1 MATIQRRIS
10 KTGTISYRARVRI
23 KGFPP
28 QTATFQKKSLAKQ
41 WAEQTETGIREGRYL
56 RTSQAQRR
64 TLGELVDLYLV
75 EAMPGKPASIRV
87 QRAQLLWW
95 KAQLGG
101 YCLAHVTP
109 ELVASRKKVLSRGLT
124 PKGTRRAAGT
134 VNRYLAALSHAFTF
148 AIREVGWTGTNPVRS
163 VSREREP
170 RGRVRFLSDYE
181 RDQLLASCRSSSERR
196 LYPLVVLALS
206 TGARQSELLGL
217 CWNDIDSSRGLAII
231 HHTKNGERRA
241 VPVTGYA
248 AELLREM
255 RKVRRMDTDL
265 VFPAP
270 GGKATFPRKAWE
282 RALRKARIDDFRFH
296 DLRHT
301 AASYLAMSGATLAE
315 IAEVLGHKTL
325 AVVKRYSHLSDQ
337 HTTKVVSRMNE
348 RMFGFR
354 GNVRQRPNTGDYRA
368 V

>member
-10 KTGTISYRARVRI
+10 KRGAITYRARVRI

-28 QTATFQKKSLAKQ
+28 QTATFQKKSLARQ
-41 WAEQTETGIREGRYL
+41 WAEQTEAGIREGRYL
-56 RTSQAQRR
+56 RTSQAQSR

-87 QRAQLLWW
+87 QRIQLLWW
-95 KAQLGG
+95 KQQLGH

-109 ELVASRKKVLSRGLT
+109 ELVAGCKKTLAKGLT
-124 PKGTRRAAGT
+124 PKGGQRAPGT
-134 VNRYLAALSHAFTF
+134 VNRYLAALSHAFTY
-148 AIREVGWTGTNPVRS
+148 ATREVGWTDTNPVRS

-170 RGRVRFLSDYE
+170 RGRVRFLTDYE
-181 RDQLLASCRSSSERR
+181 RDELLAACRNSNERR
-196 LYPLVVLALS
+196 LYPLVILALS
-206 TGARQSELLGL
+206 TGARRGELLRL
-217 CWNDIDSSRGLAII
+217 RWSDLDIRRGLAII

-248 AELLREM
+248 MELLQEM
-255 RKVRRMDTDL
+255 GRVRRMDTDL
-265 VFPAP
+265 MFPSP
-270 GGKATFPRKAWE
+270 NGRATFPRKAWE
-282 RALRKARIDDFRFH
+282 RALREARIEDFRFH

-325 AVVKRYSHLSDQ
+325 AMVKRYSHLTEQ
-337 HTTKVVSRMNE
+337 HTIKVVARMNE
-348 RMFGFR
+348 HMFGS
-354 GNVRQRPNTGDYRA
+354 GEIVR
-368 V
+368 